1 MTGLNQQ
8 DDKVTRLIRYCHGD
22 RQQAEAVFNHLI
34 TRKSMS
40 FELPEGE
47 MVLSPEEHDEFVE
60 RFSAEVEP
68 TIWESK
74 RLKN

>member
-1 MTGLNQQ
+1 MTGMSTS
-8 DDKVTRLIRYCHGD
+8 DDKVTRLIRYCHGGK
-22 RQQAEAVFNHLI
+22 QQAESVFEHLI
-34 TRKSMS
+34 TQKAMR
-40 FELPEGE
+40 FDLPEGE
-47 MVLSPEEHDEFVE
+47 MVLTPEEHDEFVE